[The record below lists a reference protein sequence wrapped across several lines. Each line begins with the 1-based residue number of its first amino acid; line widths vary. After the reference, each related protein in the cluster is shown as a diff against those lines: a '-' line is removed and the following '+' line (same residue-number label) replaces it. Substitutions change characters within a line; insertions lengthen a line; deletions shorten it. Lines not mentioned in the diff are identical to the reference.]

1 MTIISPNPT
10 SSVNPPAA
18 LVRLDRLSKSYSEAN
33 QNRIVLNQVNQ
44 AFYEGEFVCLLGKS
58 GSGKSTL
65 LNLISGID
73 APSSGHVF
81 IQEGNREI
89 NLTRLNEHQRTLF
102 RRRHIGI
109 IFQFFNLIPT
119 LTVLENVLLPLEL
132 TNYSESRRDG
142 RTRAEVLLNQVGL
155 GERLNTYPD
164 RLSGGEQ
171 QRVAIA
177 RALVHNPLM
186 LLADEPTGNLDT
198 EIGET
203 VLSLLLKMVRG
214 TGKMLLMATHAPEIA
229 NRADR
234 VLHIIDGTLVNDNA

>member
-1 MTIISPNPT
+1 MTTLSPNPT

-234 VLHIIDGTLVNDNA
+234 VLHIIDGTLVNDNT